1 MIRYRATSSAMVALF
16 DLVDIPPAQAMT
28 VSVTFG
34 VLMVLT
40 SLPAGLLWFRS
51 PVSGQQREHVE

>member
-1 MIRYRATSSAMVALF
+1 MVALF